1 MAPST
6 TPGRSPKPCHIITN
20 NYTHPVNSRL
30 KLLLNITEILLL
42 STKRRIKRA
51 LNKSQG
57 QPKEFSE
64 KNAVQKINIQQRLE
78 RIKSYMA

>member
-64 KNAVQKINIQQRLE
+64 KKLCRRLTFN
-78 RIKSYMA
+78 KD